1 MTTTMLRLAAFAPFA
16 VALAGCVP
24 KATVLAGSAVAPTR
38 LPSGLLVRAHQTIA
52 FTWAYQDVEL
62 RAQGEGA
69 ARISAPDSARLDL
82 FMSGGL
88 GGGHAVIL
96 GDSLYLPPNGGML
109 KRFLPPVAMFWAAI
123 GRLAVPQGDT
133 TVRVD
138 ASRTHADI
146 ARGRETMRVTFEGDR
161 LATLER
167 ISDGG
172 IVERLTRG
180 DARTEYEHLAARRK
194 LTLVITRT
202 TDAASF
208 DAAIFEP

>member
-1 MTTTMLRLAAFAPFA
+1 MTTTRARFAAFMPL
-16 VALAGCVP
+16 VLALAGCVP
-24 KATVLAGSAVAPTR
+24 KAVALAGSSAAPER
-38 LPSGLLVRAHQTIA
+38 LPAGLLARAHQTIA
-52 FTWAYQDVEL
+52 FTWAYQDADL

-69 ARISAPDSARLDL
+69 ARVAAPDSARLDL
-82 FMSGGL
+82 FLAGGM
-88 GGGHAVIL
+88 GGGRAVIL
-96 GDSLYLPPNGGML
+96 GDSLYLPANGGML

-123 GRLAVPQGDT
+123 GRLAVPPGDT

-146 ARGRETMRVTFEGDR
+146 GSGRETMRVTFEGDR

-172 IVERLTRG
+172 IVERVTRG
-180 DARTEYEHLAARRK
+180 DVRTEYEHLAARRK